1 MDSSRFLRGI
11 IAVNRGSQPHQEEA
25 DMDATTMA
33 VDLAKDVFE
42 VAWANR
48 MGRILERKRLT
59 RRQFER
65 TIDTAVCPGTT
76 VLMESCGSAHYW
88 GRRCQ
93 ARGADVR
100 LLPAQYVRPYVR
112 RNKTDRTDAEALLE
126 AHRCG
131 GLQAV
136 PVKTV
141 EQQTLQALHR
151 VRTQWQSARTARINV
166 VRGLLREHGVAVPA
180 GARTL
185 VTRVTG
191 LLADATMPVPD
202 LLRQTLRVV
211 LEEVRA
217 LEDRVRALDRQLAQ
231 LASAHP
237 VAPRLMQVP
246 GVGIITATAIVGAV
260 NHIHAFR
267 RGRDFASWLGLTPRE
282 SSSGGRRHLGA
293 ISKQGDTY
301 LRCLLTH
308 GARAVLLTAQRTAR
322 TNPARVTRLQ
332 QWAVTLAARRG
343 HNKAAIALANK
354 LARIIW
360 AVWRS
365 EQDFCSP
372 IPDAAGAA

>member
-1 MDSSRFLRGI
+1 
-11 IAVNRGSQPHQEEA
+11 
-25 DMDATTMA
+25 MDAMTVA

-42 VAWANR
+42 MAWANR
-48 MGRILERKRLT
+48 AARILERKRLT
-59 RRQFER
+59 RRQLER
-65 TIDTAVCPGTT
+65 TLDAVVPGTT
-76 VLMESCGSAHYW
+76 VLMESCGTAHYW

-93 ARGADVR
+93 ARGLDVR

-112 RNKTDRTDAEALLE
+112 RNKTDRTDTEALVE
-126 AHRCG
+126 AHRCDG
-131 GLQAV
+131 IHAV

-166 VRGLLREHGVAVPA
+166 LRGLLREQGVAVPA

-185 VTRVTG
+185 VTRVASV
-191 LLADATMPVPD
+191 LADSAAPVPD
-202 LLRQTLRVV
+202 LLRHTLGLV
-211 LEEVRA
+211 LEEVRT
-217 LEDRVRALDRQLAQ
+217 LEERVHGLDLQLAR
-231 LASAHP
+231 LAKAHP
-237 VAPRLMQVP
+237 IAPRLMQVP
-246 GVGIITATAIVGAV
+246 GVGVITATAMVGAV

-282 SSSGGRRHLGA
+282 ASSGHRRYLGA
-293 ISKQGDTY
+293 ISKRGDTY

-308 GARAVLLTAQRTAR
+308 GARAVLLMAQRTAR
-322 TNPARVTRLQ
+322 ATPARMTRLQ
-332 QWAVTLAARRG
+332 QWAVALATRRG

-354 LARIIW
+354 LARILW

-372 IPDAAGAA
+372 LAAA

>member
-25 DMDATTMA
+25 EMDATTMA

-48 MGRILERKRLT
+48 AGRVLQRKRLS
-59 RRQFER
+59 RRQFAHV
-65 TIDTAVCPGTT
+65 IDTVPTGTT
-76 VLMESCGSAHYW
+76 VLMESCGTAHYW

-93 ARGADVR
+93 SRGVAVR

-112 RNKTDRTDAEALLE
+112 RNKTDRTDTEALLE

-131 GLQAV
+131 GIQAV

-141 EQQTLQALHR
+141 DQQTLQALHR

-166 VRGLLREHGVAVPA
+166 LRGLLREQGVSVPA

-185 VTRVTG
+185 VARVAG
-191 LLADATMPVPD
+191 VLADSAASIPD
-202 LLRQTLRVV
+202 LLRHTLGLV

-217 LEDRVRALDRQLAQ
+217 LERRVHALDRQLTR
-231 LASAHP
+231 LAKAHP
-237 VAPRLMQVP
+237 VAPRLMEVP
-246 GVGIITATAIVGAV
+246 GVGVITATAMVGAV

-282 SSSGGRRHLGA
+282 SSSGGRRRLGA
-293 ISKQGDTY
+293 ISKQGDSY

-322 TNPARVTRLQ
+322 ATPTRVTRLQ

-343 HNKAAIALANK
+343 HNKAAIAVANK

-365 EQDFCSP
+365 EQAFYSP
-372 IPDAAGAA
+372 LVDVGA